1 MIHRRDEF
9 RGAQATID
17 KVHQLAK
24 DGKINLFTQYQ
35 MASVKGDKNLE
46 SIDIK
51 HDNNEIKNL
60 KTDYVLGFFGL
71 IMQLGPIA
79 NWGLNIDK
87 KTIEV
92 DTEKFETNQKGIY
105 AVGDICNYPG
115 KLKLILS
122 GFHEGALAA
131 RACFKLARP
140 NEKYRFEFTTSSKT
154 IKERLGVKKVIE
166 LYSANTPNGK
176 KISIM
181 LEEIGYEYKVINIDL
196 NKGDQFKPEF
206 KKISPFSKIPVI
218 IDQDNNKNIFESGA
232 ILMYLAEQSGK
243 FYDTKDRLEIN
254 QWLMAQM
261 GYVGPMLGQHHQFH
275 HYNPGKSQ
283 FGEERYFKISKRI
296 YEELDERLSK
306 SRFLAGENYT
316 IADIGTFPWIA
327 RHEWHDIGL
336 KNYKNLTRWYVEI
349 SEREAVKKG
358 FKFMNKDEV
367 PPKP

>member
-1 MIHRRDEF
+1 MID
-9 RGAQATID
+9 
-17 KVHQLAK
+17 
-24 DGKINLFTQYQ
+24 
-35 MASVKGDKNLE
+35 
-46 SIDIK
+46 
-51 HDNNEIKNL
+51 
-60 KTDYVLGFFGL
+60 
-71 IMQLGPIA
+71 
-79 NWGLNIDK
+79 
-87 KTIEV
+87 
-92 DTEKFETNQKGIY
+92 
-105 AVGDICNYPG
+105 
-115 KLKLILS
+115 
-122 GFHEGALAA
+122 
-131 RACFKLARP
+131 
-140 NEKYRFEFTTSSKT
+140 
-154 IKERLGVKKVIE
+154 

-206 KKISPFSKIPVI
+206 KKISPLSKIPVI

-296 YEELDERLSK
+296 YEELDERLSQ

-358 FKFMNKDEV
+358 FKFMNKGEV